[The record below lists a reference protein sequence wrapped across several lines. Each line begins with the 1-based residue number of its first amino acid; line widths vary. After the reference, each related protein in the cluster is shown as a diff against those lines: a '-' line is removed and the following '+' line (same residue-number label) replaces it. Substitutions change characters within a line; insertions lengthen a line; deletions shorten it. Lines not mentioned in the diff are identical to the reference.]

1 MLIIEAIL
9 SVLPVYFF
17 ILLGFTAKKIFSNE
31 INERTLVLLSLY
43 FFQPILIFWGLTKAP
58 INYDLIVSPLIYLAI
73 IFFVLILLILV
84 SKKLFIERKDQSIY
98 LAVALVGNTGN
109 LGIPLG
115 IALFGIESVPY
126 TSIINIAN
134 ILFIYIFSVYF
145 FAREQF
151 SLKQAVLS
159 ILKIP
164 GIWFALLALF
174 INYQG
179 ISIEEHVYSALEMDA
194 YTSMVIQLLIFGMY
208 LSKVRVKVLPWYIG
222 LNISFIKHIFLPIVG
237 LIVIIYFSNLNSYVA
252 SILIM
257 ELMVPLAVNNV
268 NLAALYNCKPYDVT
282 ASVLMSSVIFIFLLY
297 FYIEIIEYFIK

>member
-1 MLIIEAIL
+1 MFIIEAIL

-17 ILLGFTAKKIFSNE
+17 ILLGFTAKKIFANE
-31 INERTLVLLSLY
+31 INEKTLVLLSLY

-58 INYDLIVSPLIYLAI
+58 INYDLILSPLLYISI
-73 IFFVLILLILV
+73 IFIVLVILFLIN
-84 SKKLFIERKDQSIY
+84 KKIFIDRKDQSIY

-145 FAREQF
+145 FAREKF
-151 SLKQAVLS
+151 LLKEAFFS

-164 GIWFALLALF
+164 GIWFALFALL

-179 ISIEEHVYSALEMDA
+179 ISIGKHIYSALEMGA
-194 YTSMVIQLLIFGMY
+194 YASMVIQLLIFGMY
-208 LSKVRVKVLPWYIG
+208 LSKVKVKVLPWYNA
-222 LNISFIKHIFLPIVG
+222 LHISFVKHILLPFVG
-237 LIVIIYFSNLNSYVA
+237 LVVIIYFSDLNSYVA

-282 ASVLMSSVIFIFLLY
+282 ASVLLSSVIFILLLY